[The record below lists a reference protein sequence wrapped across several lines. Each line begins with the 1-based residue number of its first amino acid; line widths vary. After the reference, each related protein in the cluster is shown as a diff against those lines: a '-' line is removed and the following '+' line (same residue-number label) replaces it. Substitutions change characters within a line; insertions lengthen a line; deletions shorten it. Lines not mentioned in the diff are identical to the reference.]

1 VRDRLGDRARAHRD
15 VAHRETRHSAAR
27 RESDANYIKIKT
39 MTVDDAIAAS
49 RATDASRVDEITD
62 LFVAAGCHR
71 ARFASLAPFD
81 RVLGAL
87 AWAVRAADGALDDVD
102 ADALYATMGERLRAC
117 EAIERAL
124 RDMGAPGALRA
135 HQIGGLD
142 ADALLPTARW
152 LITRVLETR
161 ERRKRDARARAMYA
175 YKRTCGR
182 EALGTARTRERA
194 ARARRAL
201 REEYGA
207 RRRYKRAAG
216 KEPPRE
222 NASRWAKSV
231 MMEYGHKLAGLEAFA
246 SAATAVLAATRWRR
260 RTRAG
265 KAAGATRA
273 SETGEGGREG
283 AASLVSKVSALVVA
297 PGAGGDEDDEEEDE
311 AAVSELNALR
321 DLESELAVADGED
334 TLSSAVARAI
344 LGARGGEEILA
355 AAEKFGG
362 EIAIGGTVGKMLAV
376 ERKIAAM
383 ERKLAAETAAASEAR
398 QRAEAAQAEVVAA
411 LEELE
416 KVTAY
421 NDKCETETKSL
432 MESVA
437 DPGQRA
443 SVERVMALIKRASS
457 TKADE
462 KEFKAE
468 CKKRMLELKDEIERG
483 GEHTLTEEER
493 AQIEEVDATHR
504 REREKFEGERAMLNK
519 RSRAVALLRR
529 KLEDIPTRPELI
541 QYERRFEE
549 LYDTVQAKLKE
560 TRKYFAAYN
569 VLADTKKYLRKEI
582 SLLNSVQQQVAP
594 ALETLSGKSSLVTAL
609 AAIQDG
615 VTANIKLVD
624 AKLKSERDAEAE
636 CRARHDDAVRLQR
649 QYVALVKELRDAV
662 ARERELSAALAPSS

>member
-1 VRDRLGDRARAHRD
+1 M
-15 VAHRETRHSAAR
+15 
-27 RESDANYIKIKT
+27 SDEIVEI
-39 MTVDDAIAAS
+39 VDDAIATARDA
-49 RATDASRVDEITD
+49 RARAVDEITD

-71 ARFASLAPFD
+71 ARFRDLGALD

-87 AWAVRAADGALDDVD
+87 AWAVGAADGALDGVD
-102 ADALYATMGERLRAC
+102 ADALRSAATTTIGGKMRAC

-124 RDMGAPGALRA
+124 RAMGAPGGLRA
-135 HQIGGLD
+135 HQIRGLD
-142 ADALLPTARW
+142 ADALLPTSRW
-152 LITRVLETR
+152 LIRRVLETR
-161 ERRKRDARARAMYA
+161 ERRSGETRAYARRAYAREG
-175 YKRTCGR
+175 GR
-182 EALGTARTRERA
+182 EALGTARTRTRA
-194 ARARRAL
+194 TRARRAL
-201 REEYGA
+201 RDEYGA
-207 RRRYKRAAG
+207 RRAYRRAAG
-216 KEPPRE
+216 REPPRE

-246 SAATAVLAATRWRR
+246 SAATAVLAANRWKR
-260 RTRAG
+260 RTRAS
-265 KAAGATRA
+265 KAAGTLRAATA
-273 SETGEGGREG
+273 GEGKEG
-283 AASLVSKVSALVVA
+283 VASLVSKVNALVVA
-297 PGAGGDEDDEEEDE
+297 PGTGEDDDEDDEDE

-383 ERKLAAETAAASEAR
+383 ERKLAAETAAANEAR

-421 NDKCETETKSL
+421 NDKCEKETKSL

-437 DPGQRA
+437 DPEQRA

-468 CKKRMLELKDEIERG
+468 CKTRMLELKDEIERG

-504 REREKFEGERAMLNK
+504 REREKFEGERATLNK

-569 VLADTKKYLRKEI
+569 VLADTKKYLQKEI

>member
-1 VRDRLGDRARAHRD
+1 M
-15 VAHRETRHSAAR
+15 
-27 RESDANYIKIKT
+27 SDEIVEI
-39 MTVDDAIAAS
+39 VDDAIATARDA
-49 RATDASRVDEITD
+49 RARAVDEITD

-71 ARFASLAPFD
+71 ARFRDLGALD

-87 AWAVRAADGALDDVD
+87 AWAVGAADGALDGVD
-102 ADALYATMGERLRAC
+102 ADALRRAATTTIGGKMRAC

-124 RDMGAPGALRA
+124 RAMGAPRGLRA
-135 HQIGGLD
+135 HQIRGLD
-142 ADALLPTARW
+142 ADALLPTSRW
-152 LITRVLETR
+152 LIRRVLETR
-161 ERRKRDARARAMYA
+161 ERRFGETRAYARRAYARGG
-175 YKRTCGR
+175 GR
-182 EALGTARTRERA
+182 EALGTARTRTRA
-194 ARARRAL
+194 TRARRAL
-201 REEYGA
+201 RDEYGA
-207 RRRYKRAAG
+207 RRAYRRAAG
-216 KEPPRE
+216 REPPRE

-273 SETGEGGREG
+273 SEAGEGGREG
-283 AASLVSKVSALVVA
+283 AASLVSKVNALVVA
-297 PGAGGDEDDEEEDE
+297 PGTGEDDDEDDEDE

-383 ERKLAAETAAASEAR
+383 ERKLAAETAAANEAR

-421 NDKCETETKSL
+421 NDKCEKETKSL

-437 DPGQRA
+437 DPEQRA

-504 REREKFEGERAMLNK
+504 REREKFEGERVTLNK

-594 ALETLSGKSSLVTAL
+594 ALGTLSGKSYLVTAL

>member
-1 VRDRLGDRARAHRD
+1 
-15 VAHRETRHSAAR
+15 
-27 RESDANYIKIKT
+27 
-39 MTVDDAIAAS
+39 
-49 RATDASRVDEITD
+49 
-62 LFVAAGCHR
+62 
-71 ARFASLAPFD
+71 
-81 RVLGAL
+81 
-87 AWAVRAADGALDDVD
+87 
-102 ADALYATMGERLRAC
+102 
-117 EAIERAL
+117 
-124 RDMGAPGALRA
+124 
-135 HQIGGLD
+135 
-142 ADALLPTARW
+142 
-152 LITRVLETR
+152 
-161 ERRKRDARARAMYA
+161 
-175 YKRTCGR
+175 
-182 EALGTARTRERA
+182 
-194 ARARRAL
+194 
-201 REEYGA
+201 
-207 RRRYKRAAG
+207 
-216 KEPPRE
+216 
-222 NASRWAKSV
+222 
-231 MMEYGHKLAGLEAFA
+231 
-246 SAATAVLAATRWRR
+246 
-260 RTRAG
+260 
-265 KAAGATRA
+265 
-273 SETGEGGREG
+273 
-283 AASLVSKVSALVVA
+283 LVSKVSALVVA

>member
-1 VRDRLGDRARAHRD
+1 
-15 VAHRETRHSAAR
+15 
-27 RESDANYIKIKT
+27 
-39 MTVDDAIAAS
+39 
-49 RATDASRVDEITD
+49 
-62 LFVAAGCHR
+62 
-71 ARFASLAPFD
+71 
-81 RVLGAL
+81 
-87 AWAVRAADGALDDVD
+87 
-102 ADALYATMGERLRAC
+102 MGERLRAC

-273 SETGEGGREG
+273 SEAGEGGREG

-437 DPGQRA
+437 DPEQRA

>member
-1 VRDRLGDRARAHRD
+1 
-15 VAHRETRHSAAR
+15 
-27 RESDANYIKIKT
+27 

-273 SETGEGGREG
+273 SEAGEGGREG

-344 LGARGGEEILA
+344 LGARGGEEIL
-355 AAEKFGG
+355 
-362 EIAIGGTVGKMLAV
+362 
-376 ERKIAAM
+376 
-383 ERKLAAETAAASEAR
+383 AAASEAR